1 MRKTLEDE
9 YSSLDAIAIATGIR
23 EKYFS
28 VREITSIAVNKAKKV
43 NPKVNAI
50 VACEYEKAIARA
62 DTINIKSS
70 NLAGVPFLIKD
81 LTPYHGLPVRYGSR
95 TTSSDSNVQDAEIV
109 KHYIKAGLNILGKTN
124 TPERG
129 LTITT
134 EPKSS
139 GPCHNPWNLDYSTG
153 GSSGGAAAAVAAG
166 IVPAAHATDGGGS
179 IRIPS
184 SCCGLFGLKPS
195 RGLTITQHNLAE
207 CWSGLSV
214 GNVVSRTV
222 RDSAA
227 FLDLIRR
234 HTSSLFPLPLP
245 INNDTKSRNY
255 FYDNLNNK
263 FGEIKIAVV
272 KTHPTGEKIQPEV
285 LSAIDS
291 MANQCSELGHHIEE
305 IEHPVDHS
313 PVADAA
319 SRIISTHIY
328 QSVHEQFKNFESD
341 LDASQLELG
350 TKIMAKRGRKVS
362 ADEYVRARDTMTLAE
377 ITMQK
382 FHNKYDILLSPV
394 LTSPPV
400 KLGWLNMDCHNTKEY
415 AERFNQYSGFCA
427 LYNAT
432 GAASMSVPAA
442 VSADKL
448 PIGALFSAC
457 NGNDLLLLQ
466 LASQLEHAFPWN
478 LVAPI

>member
-1 MRKTLEDE
+1 MRESSVNE
-9 YSSLDAIAIATGIR
+9 YSSLDAIAIAEGIR
-23 EKYFS
+23 KKYFS
-28 VREITSIAVNKAKKV
+28 VKEIMLIAVEKAKKV
-43 NPKVNAI
+43 NPKINAI
-50 VACEYEKAIARA
+50 VANEYEKAIARA
-62 DTINIKSS
+62 DTININSS

-81 LTPYHGLPVRYGSR
+81 LTPYQSLPVRYGSR
-95 TTSSDSNVQDAEIV
+95 IKPSKQNEPNAEIV
-109 KHYIKAGLNILGKTN
+109 DQYIGAGLNIFGKTN

-134 EPKSS
+134 EPKSF
-139 GPCHNPWNLDYSTG
+139 GPCCNPWNLARSTG

-195 RGLTITQHNLAE
+195 RGLTVTQPNLAE

-234 HTSSLFPLPLP
+234 HTHSLFPLPLP
-245 INNDTKSRNY
+245 INGDTKSKSY
-255 FYDNLNNK
+255 FYDQSKNELK
-263 FGEIKIAVV
+263 AIKIAVV

-291 MANQCSELGHHIEE
+291 MAKRCSELGHYVEE
-305 IEHPVDHS
+305 LEHPVNHS
-313 PVADAA
+313 PVAEAA
-319 SRIISTHIY
+319 SKVISTHIY
-328 QSVHEQFKNFESD
+328 QSMQGQIENFEPD
-341 LDASQLELG
+341 VDTSQLELS
-350 TKIMAKRGRKVS
+350 TKIMAKRGRKVT
-362 ADEYVRARDTMTLAE
+362 ADEYVRARDIMTLAE
-377 ITMQK
+377 MTMKK
-382 FHNKYDILLSPV
+382 FHNNYDIVLSPV

-400 KLGWLNMDCHNTKEY
+400 PLGWLNMDSDNTKEY
-415 AERFNQYSGFCA
+415 AERFAQYSGFCA

-432 GAASMSVPAA
+432 GAPSMSVPAA
-442 VSADKL
+442 VGTDNL

-457 NGNDLLLLQ
+457 NGEDLLLLR
-466 LASQLEHAFPWN
+466 LASQLERAFPWT
-478 LVAPI
+478 LLAPI